1 MNLLPDKEQN
11 ICDIDYE
18 KNKMSSYRMNNIEA
32 LSERLKSLQITN
44 ETSSKTN
51 KQTDKEMSMKVIP
64 AVTNGNIQAVMLKS
78 MVPDLG

>member
-11 ICDIDYE
+11 ICGIDHE

-32 LSERLKSLQITN
+32 LSERLESLQITN

-78 MVPDLG
+78 MVPDPG

>member
-51 KQTDKEMSMKVIP
+51 KQTDKEMSMEVIP
-64 AVTNGNIQAVMLKS
+64 VATNGNIQAVMLKS
-78 MVPDLG
+78 IVPDPG